1 MDGSW
6 NIRGTLFPVSLVR
19 NISPPSYKP
28 MKRER
33 IFETPDFSDANW
45 EGNIV
50 YQIDSNP
57 QSNYVFLYAWIIYY
71 IRDINYWSILRLIYP
86 NLIHNYILI
95 YLWDI
100 SWRPKQIIKF
110 IYYKQLKFKLDRI
123 FLISF

>member
-86 NLIHNYILI
+86 NLIDNYILI